1 MVDPALTPRPPY
13 SGLLGAGSG
22 AHGVVAIDRDG
33 LGLASVAVRKGRR
46 AALAQ
51 LIRDGYGMELP
62 CGNYRV
68 EANGIA
74 FAGVGPESW
83 LVTQDRGGND
93 LARSLTRQIGAV
105 ASIADQSD
113 GYAVLRLTGPQV
125 RDALAKLIP
134 IDVDARAFE
143 PGDVDSTVTFHM
155 GAALWRLND
164 APDGAAVFEI
174 AVFRSLA
181 ASFWH
186 ALSASAAE
194 FGLSAPRRG

>member
-113 GYAVLRLTGPQV
+113 GYAVLRLTCLLYTSCE
-125 RDALAKLIP
+125 RALPHSRRTAAA
-134 IDVDARAFE
+134 ARRY
-143 PGDVDSTVTFHM
+143 
-155 GAALWRLND
+155 GASRC
-164 APDGAAVFEI
+164 G
-174 AVFRSLA
+174 
-181 ASFWH
+181 
-186 ALSASAAE
+186 
-194 FGLSAPRRG
+194 GLGLCACGQRARRRHHPEL